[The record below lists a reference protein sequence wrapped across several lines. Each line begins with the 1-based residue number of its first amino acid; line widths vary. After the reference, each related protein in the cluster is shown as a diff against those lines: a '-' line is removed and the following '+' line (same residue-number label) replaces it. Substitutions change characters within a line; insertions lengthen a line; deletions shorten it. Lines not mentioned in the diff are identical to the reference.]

1 MDKVTTQN
9 EETLNGLLHRRYLT
23 ERDIYQDFL
32 DFIVEGISSEVGYL
46 HLYDEDAEDIELNVW
61 SSGVYAGCTTA
72 TVSHYP
78 IRDAGIWADAIRKR
92 QTVVHNN
99 YTKAASANG
108 LPEGHFE
115 LYRHMSSPIFWSN
128 KIVGIIGV
136 GNKRDPYT
144 DDDQKHLEHL
154 SKMGWTII
162 LDRIQEHQQRNQYR
176 STVLQGKKPEELMM
190 SMVGTLA
197 KALELRDE
205 YTSHHQTNVAMIS
218 EAIANELNLPPEQV
232 FGIKLG
238 AIVHD
243 IGKIAVPSE
252 ILSKPGKLNQAEL
265 EMVRLHASLG
275 AEVFKDTDLPWPVLD
290 IIEQHHERMDG
301 SGYPNGLVARAICL
315 EARIVAVADT
325 FDAMA
330 SDRPYRHAPG
340 KEAAI
345 EVLKE
350 GRGKQFD
357 VYVVDAFLLT
367 LENGLLE
374 KNDLYG
380 Y

>member
-1 MDKVTTQN
+1 MD
-9 EETLNGLLHRRYLT
+9 TLLKQAAQSIDVLLDRRYLT

-32 DFIVEGISSEVGYL
+32 DFIVENTSSKVGYL
-46 HLYDEDAEDIELNVW
+46 HLYDEEEENINLNVW
-61 SSGVYAGCTTA
+61 STSVYAGCTTSP
-72 TVSHYP
+72 VSHYP
-78 IRDAGIWADAIRKR
+78 LRDAGIWADSIRQRK
-92 QTVVHNN
+92 TVVHNN
-99 YTKAASANG
+99 YTKSASAQG

-115 LYRHMSSPIFWSN
+115 IHRHMSTPVFWSN
-128 KIVGIIGV
+128 KIVGIIGI
-136 GNKRDPYT
+136 GNKHDPYT
-144 DDDQKHLEHL
+144 DEDQKHLEHL

-162 LDRIQEHQQRNQYR
+162 LDRIQEHHQRNQYR
-176 STVLQGKKPEELMM
+176 SSVLQGKKPEDLMM
-190 SMVGTLA
+190 SMVGTVA

-205 YTSHHQTNVAMIS
+205 YTSHHQTNVAVIS
-218 EAIANELNLPPEQV
+218 EAIAKELQLPEQQI

-243 IGKIAVPSE
+243 IGKIAVPAE
-252 ILSKPGKLNQAEL
+252 ILSKPGKLNRAEL
-265 EMVRLHASLG
+265 SMVRMHASLG

-301 SGYPNGLVARAICL
+301 SGYPHGLVSRAICL

-350 GRGKQFD
+350 GRGKLFD
-357 VYVVDAFLLT
+357 VYVVDAFLAALD
-367 LENGLLE
+367 NGLLE
-374 KNDLYG
+374 QNTLYG